1 MALRTLFSVI
11 PLENFWWYNSAAA
24 TKDHAM
30 KLSRELPVSAQTAYA
45 ELQELVQVA
54 EASRSP
60 AFLTGKVAYKT
71 VKGSRY
77 AYWAFKEIDGRKREY
92 YLGPDGP
99 SIAAIE
105 RARAEGAPALDAV
118 ARQAAAAVAQ
128 GCSPMPPKHFR
139 IVKRLAD
146 YQFFRAGGLMIG
158 THAFAVM
165 GNLLGVAWGSGT
177 RTLDLDFAHAGP
189 RGNVDVALPA
199 HLDANAHDALS
210 SLGMGFLPSLGG
222 SKGLAS
228 QYVSEKESEL
238 RVDFLTT
245 VRRSHDDVQA
255 RELGI
260 ALTPMKFLD
269 YLIERPGQAVTLDRA
284 DAALVNLPDPA
295 RYGLHKLIVAHERGA
310 RHPKHDKDV
319 LQALALIEW
328 HLERAPHLI
337 ADAWEDLVGRGDNW
351 RKRAEASL
359 AAAPTVHRD
368 LVLRFEEAM
377 GAKKK
382 RARRPVS

>member
-1 MALRTLFSVI
+1 
-11 PLENFWWYNSAAA
+11 
-24 TKDHAM
+24 M

-54 EASRSP
+54 EATRSP
-60 AFLTGKVAYKT
+60 ASVTGKIAWKT

-99 SIAAIE
+99 AIAAIE

-118 ARQAAAAVAQ
+118 ARQAAAAIAQ
-128 GCSPMPPKHFR
+128 GCSAMPPKHFR

-158 THAFAVM
+158 THAFAAM

-189 RGNVDVALPA
+189 GGNVDVALPA
-199 HLDANAHDALS
+199 DLHANAHDALA
-210 SLGMGFLPSLGG
+210 SLEMGFLPSLGG

-228 QYVSEKESEL
+228 QYYSDKEPDL
-238 RVDFLTT
+238 RVDFLTPM
-245 VRRSHDDVQA
+245 RRSGSDVQA

-260 ALTPMKFLD
+260 ALTPLKFLD
-269 YLIERPGQAVTLDRA
+269 YLIERPGQAIALDRA
-284 DAALVNLPDPA
+284 DAVLINLPDPA
-295 RYGLHKLIVAHERGA
+295 RYGLHKLIVAQERGP
-310 RHPKHDKDV
+310 RHAKFGKDI
-319 LQALALIEW
+319 LQGLALIEW
-328 HLERAPHLI
+328 HLERAPHALD
-337 ADAWEDLVGRGDNW
+337 DAWHDLARRGAGW
-351 RKRAEASL
+351 VKRATDSL
-359 AAAPTVHRD
+359 KAAPAAGADVRA
-368 LVLRFEEAM
+368 RFEKEIV
-377 GAKKK
+377 GVK
-382 RARRPVS
+382 RAARAP